1 MSEISIFHSLY
12 RLSLWLLAGLLAALV
27 AGLVGWSSSA
37 YAWPHLNPSTKQ
49 DSTISKQLL
58 KPGRL
63 LVAMP
68 NQQDPRFKQA
78 VVLLLQYNRNGA
90 VGVIINRPTRL
101 TLGSEFEGQVADAKA
116 DQKLFWGGPVSMDQ
130 RVMLFEEQLDV
141 ADDSTPGVL
150 LQQLRVA
157 LSGGQFQ
164 QLLEQALPQRFRIY
178 AGYTGWAPRQL
189 ELEIIHGQWLILPG
203 DPELLFQ
210 TDTQSIW
217 NQLMSYHNGRL
228 AAIEPYLNDYHSAG
242 DADNLPA
249 NTAPAPARS
258 G

>member
-1 MSEISIFHSLY
+1 MPEFSFSQTLS
-12 RLSLWLLAGLLAALV
+12 RLSRCLLL
-27 AGLVGWSSSA
+27 GLVLLGTVSTVQ
-37 YAWPHLNPSTKQ
+37 AWPFLHPFAKQ
-49 DSTISKQLL
+49 DSYSKQSPQKLL

-68 NQQDPRFKQA
+68 QQKDPRFKQA

-101 TLGSEFEGQVADAKA
+101 TLGTEFEGRVADAKA

-130 RVMLFEEQLDV
+130 RVMLFEEPTDET
-141 ADDSTPGVL
+141 DESSPGVL

-210 TDTQSIW
+210 ADTQTIW

-228 AAIEPYLNDYHSAG
+228 AVIDAVPEDWSFGG
-242 DADNLPA
+242 DAENLPA
-249 NTAPAPARS
+249 NRALTPARS

>member
-1 MSEISIFHSLY
+1 MM
-12 RLSLWLLAGLLAALV
+12 LLG
-27 AGLVGWSSSA
+27 SA
-37 YAWPHLNPSTKQ
+37 SVVHAWPYLHPFAKQ
-49 DSTISKQLL
+49 EPKAEQAPQKFL

-68 NQQDPRFKQA
+68 QQQDPRFKQA
-78 VVLLLQYNRNGA
+78 VVMLLQYNRNGA

-101 TLGSEFEGQVADAKA
+101 TLGVEFEGRVAETKA

-130 RVMLFEEQLDV
+130 RVMLFEQPTDP

-228 AAIEPYLNDYHSAG
+228 AAIDRKPAAPHF
-242 DADNLPA
+242 DADAETLPV
-249 NTAPAPARS
+249 NKEPTPARS